1 MGAAIAACVV
11 VVLIMRVIR
20 MGIGSRCSLRGLV
33 HVVGVLMLFVMF
45 GNLFEMY
52 SRDELRTCWFGCPV

>member
-33 HVVGVLMLFVMF
+33 HVVGVLILFVMF

-52 SRDELRTCWFGCPV
+52 SR

>member
-1 MGAAIAACVV
+1 MSAVAVCVV

-33 HVVGVLMLFVMF
+33 HVVGVLIFVI
-45 GNLFEMY
+45 Y
-52 SRDELRTCWFGCPV
+52 SKCIRDELRTCWFGCPV